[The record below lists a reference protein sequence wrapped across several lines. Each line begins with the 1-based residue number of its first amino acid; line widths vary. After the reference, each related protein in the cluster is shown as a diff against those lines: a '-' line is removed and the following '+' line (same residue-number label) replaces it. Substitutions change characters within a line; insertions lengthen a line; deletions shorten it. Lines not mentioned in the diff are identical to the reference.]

1 MLMVVFVIT
10 ILPKEILVKAI
21 VMGTLV
27 TAICPSNTANEEL

>member
-10 ILPKEILVKAI
+10 ILSKEILVKAI

-27 TAICPSNTANEEL
+27 TTICPSNTANEEL

>member
-27 TAICPSNTANEEL
+27 TTICPSNTANEEL